1 MRNPIKER
9 FCSRKCENFEIAKF
23 LVLYSYLALNLPV
36 WLLDPWKC
44 MNWGVRTMP
53 YQYLTL
59 SPKLIKSYNIF
70 HFFLQAVFQLLK
82 FPGAQLPSCS
92 NSRGAQLLVAQFH
105 EAFRRCKY
113 LSPVQ
118 ILLQHCWYPQESHK
132 NTFGRQIL
140 QLHTV
145 WLLVHNM

>member
-1 MRNPIKER
+1 MQVVLQGSVPKLLVFNTRTRIIRAFEEKCSYNARI
-9 FCSRKCENFEIAKF
+9 FCYIGH
-23 LVLYSYLALNLPV
+23 
-36 WLLDPWKC
+36 LLC
-44 MNWGVRTMP
+44 IVRTMP

-70 HFFLQAVFQLLK
+70 HLFLQAVFQLLK

-105 EAFRRCKY
+105 KAFRRCKY
-113 LSPVQ
+113 LQRCKYLNPVQ

-132 NTFGRQIL
+132 N
-140 QLHTV
+140 H
-145 WLLVHNM
+145 